1 MGGMEE
7 SLTVPVEPIVSRELS
22 AEDLVLEIAST
33 GVICPATE
41 MQGRMNTVIARGCNI
56 RGSTGGIMLLNA
68 ILCC

>member
-33 GVICPATE
+33 GEICPARKFRG
-41 MQGRMNTVIARGCNI
+41 GRIQ
-56 RGSTGGIMLLNA
+56 
-68 ILCC
+68 